1 MKKSLFNNKKLT
13 EETDFFTQDWR
24 FCNSYVKILLTDK
37 LIPEYEHA
45 LTIVFHIGI
54 RFLDFLCEK
63 KYTSNKKKLQ
73 ELFFFHI
80 GLAFLQFLCKNVRF
94 KIKNFQGKQIFHTR
108 MPVSSILCEK
118 PAAHPEKIFKLFSL
132 FLLTETNISCYYS
145 Q

>member
-63 KYTSNKKKLQ
+63 KIYIQQKKTPGAL
-73 ELFFFHI
+73 LFSHRI
-80 GLAFLQFLCKNVRF
+80 GLFA
-94 KIKNFQGKQIFHTR
+94 IP
-108 MPVSSILCEK
+108 M
-118 PAAHPEKIFKLFSL
+118 
-132 FLLTETNISCYYS
+132 
-145 Q
+145 